1 MCSRERA
8 ARKPL
13 PLLRPP
19 AREPAHCVGDPP
31 TRASFGVSVRA
42 HARAA
47 VRGDAWGGRA
57 RTLTWPPSSQRPKS
71 PSAVA
76 RGRGGGAGRGV
87 SGSRGLARTTGIQS
101 CAPPGAARS
110 RFSKLGGPQ
119 SARPSRGN
127 KHRPL
132 LARDPALGPRSA
144 CGRRPPGGAE
154 CSLSGLGNW
163 RPLRVVGVQLPN
175 RLCRAC
181 TSLDFSS
188 HEVLG
193 WSTEIREMKHSL

>member
-1 MCSRERA
+1 MRG
-8 ARKPL
+8 
-13 PLLRPP
+13 
-19 AREPAHCVGDPP
+19 VG
-31 TRASFGVSVRA
+31 
-42 HARAA
+42 ARA
-47 VRGDAWGGRA
+47 RSLGRQA
-57 RTLTWPPSSQRPKS
+57 LLSAPSRRQ
-71 PSAVA
+71 PSLGA
-76 RGRGGGAGRGV
+76 GGAGQGA
-87 SGSRGLARTTGIQS
+87 GSRGLARTTGIQS

-110 RFSKLGGPQ
+110 RLSKLGGPQ

-181 TSLDFSS
+181 TSLDFSRLE
-188 HEVLG
+188 HGDKGDEAQLIAWGCELV
-193 WSTEIREMKHSL
+193 IA